1 MIAQAV
7 CNMGKVGQGQRVGR
21 VETCNGYF
29 QGIDSVDAP
38 GRLSGGPENPGEPVI
53 RRFPSS
59 LFYGRG

>member
-29 QGIDSVDAP
+29 QGNRQRGCPQDV
-38 GRLSGGPENPGEPVI
+38 
-53 RRFPSS
+53 S
-59 LFYGRG
+59 LVSLGAC